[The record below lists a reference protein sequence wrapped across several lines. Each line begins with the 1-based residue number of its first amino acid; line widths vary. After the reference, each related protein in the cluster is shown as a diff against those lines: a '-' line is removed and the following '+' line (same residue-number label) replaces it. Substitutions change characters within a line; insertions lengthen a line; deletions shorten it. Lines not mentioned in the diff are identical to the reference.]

1 MARTNRNNQEVL
13 KETVEKNFLTAIY
26 ARLSIEDNGIDSDSI
41 ENQVYYLEKY
51 VKEHKELKL
60 ISTYCDN
67 GLTGTNFDRPG
78 FHAMLDDIKSSK
90 INCVVVKDVS
100 RFGRNYMETGNYL
113 ENIFPYLGVRFI
125 SVNDSY
131 DSQKATSNEGLSLSL
146 KNVYHHIYAKDI
158 SKKVCTLL
166 DVKKKKGLFLGR
178 FAPYGYKKSDM
189 NPRQLEIEEKT
200 ASVVREIFF
209 LRMSGLGAVK
219 IARKLNDNGI
229 PCQTRRLY
237 HMGLLKGTGGEANAL
252 WSGSSIVSILEN
264 PVYCGCMVER
274 KTEQSYYKG
283 GRKQMIPK
291 DQWNYIENTHEPIID
306 WELFAKVQ
314 ALLEES
320 RQSRKNIGGN
330 HRKETENPL
339 KGLIVCGCC
348 QGKMIRDSGYFNQD
362 GNLIHHR
369 FICRR
374 KYLKQLGCEAESVL
388 EADLLSM
395 VTESVT
401 KQLNVLVSPGC
412 HEQSNIVFDTTRKL
426 EQNQAAFLGR
436 DIKELE
442 QYQNYKRGLLSKEEY
457 VSIQRKWE
465 EEKEIL
471 EKEKVRLKNQQ
482 AEEKQKEAE
491 RIKADETRDMWKY
504 LIDRIVVCQHWVEIH
519 YTFCSEY
526 DQPLA

>member
-1 MARTNRNNQEVL
+1 MARTNRNNREVL
-13 KETVEKNFLTAIY
+13 KETVEKSFLTAIY

-60 ISTYCDN
+60 ITTYCDN

-90 INCVVVKDVS
+90 INCVVVKDLS

-131 DSQKATSNEGLSLSL
+131 DSQEATSNEGLSLSL

-200 ASVVREIFF
+200 ASVVKEIFS
-209 LRMSGLGAVK
+209 LRMSGIGAVK
-219 IARKLNDNGI
+219 IARKLNDNDV

-237 HMGLLKGTGGEANAL
+237 QMGLLKGTNGEADAL

-274 KTEQSYYKG
+274 KSEQSYYKG

-306 WELFAKVQ
+306 WELFTKVQ
-314 ALLEES
+314 TLLEES
-320 RQSRKNIGGN
+320 RQSRKNKGRN
-330 HRKETENPL
+330 HREQTENPL

-348 QGKMIRDSGYFNQD
+348 QGRMIRDSGYFDQD

-374 KYLKQLGCEAESVL
+374 KYLMQQGCEAKSVL
-388 EADLLSM
+388 EADLLPM

-401 KQLNVLVSPGC
+401 NQLKVLGGSES
-412 HEQSNIVFDTTRKL
+412 HEQPEKVLDTTRQL
-426 EQNQAAFLGR
+426 EQNQTAFIER
-436 DIKELE
+436 EIKELE
-442 QYQNYKRGLLSKEEY
+442 RYQDYKRGLLSKEEY
-457 VSIQRKWE
+457 ICIQRKWE
-465 EEKEIL
+465 EHNAAL
-471 EKEKVRLKNQQ
+471 EKEKVKLTNQQ
-482 AEEKQKEAE
+482 AEEKQKEVE
-491 RIKADETRDMWKY
+491 RVDADDTGDMWKY
-504 LIDRIVVCQHWVEIH
+504 LIERIVVCRHWVEIH